1 MVSSAEVTIQILTRF
16 LFVSVGLLLFIFRHT
31 KLIVALSPLI
41 IGQGLFLALLTV
53 MLPKPEAW
61 RAGLVLLLTQN
72 AVVSLCVGIDFLVY
86 RQREALDSAAR
97 KYFKTIGFLFLIF
110 SVPPVWLLALYLG
123 RIASR

>member
-1 MVSSAEVTIQILTRF
+1 MVSSVEVTIQVLTGFFFVGVGLF
-16 LFVSVGLLLFIFRHT
+16 LFVFRHT
-31 KLIVALSPLI
+31 KMIVALSPLV

-53 MLPKPEAW
+53 MLPQPESW
-61 RAGLVLLLTQN
+61 RVGLVLLLTQN

-110 SVPPVWLLALYLG
+110 SFPPVWLLALYLG